1 MAVFEMNVSS
11 DRIIVYGNVKQEVLD
26 ALNAVGGTYIL
37 KSKDGKEEFRI
48 TTDLQSSYV
57 KDYVLAVTGTTTVV
71 REVKLPSGLTKE
83 ELKEV
88 ANAIALELG
97 NTQEKVEKTIT
108 ALNKYYKEVK
118 QQAEKIQINFVSE
131 GE

>member
-37 KSKDGKEEFRI
+37 RSKDGKEEFRI
-48 TTDLQSSYV
+48 TTDMESSYV

-71 REVKLPSGLTKE
+71 REVKLPSGLTNE
-83 ELKEV
+83 ELKEI

-118 QQAEKIQINFVSE
+118 QQAEKIKINFVTE